1 MGRYRDNEMK
11 YVDPGRIDQLP
22 GEQIKPGD
30 RFAFRCHAQLD
41 CFNQCCRNLNLFLY
55 PYDVLCLKEHLNLSS
70 DQFIDEHVDV
80 VLRDGHHFPEV
91 LLRMTE
97 SEDHP
102 CPFLSEQGC
111 RVYTARPHT
120 CRLFPMEQGVYF
132 DTEKGDATPV
142 YFFRPPEFCLG
153 PHEPDNLSIDAY
165 LRDQD
170 ATVHYQMNLKWARV
184 RQLFGN
190 DPWGVEGPQ
199 GAKAKMAF
207 MAAYNIDRF
216 REFVFNSSFLKR
228 YHVKSTLV
236 KQMRRSDRALMEFGF
251 EWIRFFVWG
260 KPSKQ
265 IRLK

>member
-1 MGRYRDNEMK
+1 MK
-11 YVDPGRIDQLP
+11 YVDPGQIDQLP
-22 GEQIKPGD
+22 GEQIKSGD
-30 RFAFRCHAQLD
+30 RFSFRCHSELA

-55 PYDVLCLKEHLNLSS
+55 PYDVLCLKEQLNISS
-70 DQFIDEHVDV
+70 DQFIDNYVDV
-80 VLRDGHHFPEV
+80 VLREGHFFPEV
-91 LLRMTE
+91 LLRMSE

-102 CPFLSEQGC
+102 CPFLSDEGC
-111 RVYTARPHT
+111 SVYQARPHT

-132 DTEKGDATPV
+132 ESEKGDATPV
-142 YFFRPPEFCLG
+142 YLFRPPEFCLG
-153 PHEPDNLSIDAY
+153 PQAPHTININEY
-165 LRDQD
+165 LRDQN
-170 ATVHYQMNLKWARV
+170 AGEHFKMNLEWAKV

-216 REFVFNSSFLKR
+216 RDFIFNSSFLKR

-236 KQMRRSDRALMEFGF
+236 KKIRRSDKALLTFGF
-251 EWIRFFVWG
+251 EWIRVFVWG
-260 KPSKQ
+260 RSSKQ